1 MGLLKNKHT
10 KDKKQ
15 VVKKDRSWKLTT
27 IKENAIKIMDNNSI
41 QNGTVLIPKVLFE
54 YFEIKHKKEGEIHK
68 IILRFMK
75 GNYDCTIEKIN
86 DEQALLTFNV
96 DFKKALIGVDES
108 FNRDIEGEGRIY
120 IKFSKRNKNCYD
132 INMGIAHMK

>member
-1 MGLLKNKHT
+1 MGLFNKHT
-10 KDKKQ
+10 KVKKQ
-15 VVKKDRSWKLTT
+15 GVKVDRSWKLTSV
-27 IKENAIKIMDNNSI
+27 KENVIKIMDNNSI

-54 YFEIKHKKEGEIHK
+54 YFEIKHNKEGEINN
-68 IILRFMK
+68 IVIRFMK

-96 DFKKALIGVDES
+96 DFKKTLIGVDKS
-108 FNRDIEGEGRIY
+108 FNRDIEGEGRVY

-132 INMGIAHMK
+132 VNMGIAHKKL